1 MPNVIT
7 HRALQEKEKA
17 QAERPAQ
24 YKVVLL
30 NDDYTP
36 MDFVILVL
44 ETFFDKNFGEAV
56 SIMMQIH
63 TQGKAACG
71 IYTQDIA
78 HTKAEMVCQFA
89 EQHQHPLLCE
99 IEKLSS

>member
-1 MPNVIT
+1 MSNVT
-7 HRALQEKEKA
+7 AHHALQKKETTW
-17 QAERPAQ
+17 AERPAQ

-44 ETFFDKNFGEAV
+44 ETFFDKDFGEAV
-56 SIMMQIH
+56 SIMMQVH
-63 TQGKAACG
+63 TQGKATCG

-89 EQHQHPLLCE
+89 EKHQHPLLCE
-99 IEKLSS
+99 IEKSSS